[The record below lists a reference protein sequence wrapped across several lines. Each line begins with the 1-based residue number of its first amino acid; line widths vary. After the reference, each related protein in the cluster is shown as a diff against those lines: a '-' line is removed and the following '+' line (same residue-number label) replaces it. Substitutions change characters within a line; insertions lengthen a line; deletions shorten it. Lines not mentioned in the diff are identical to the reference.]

1 MHDRTFKREF
11 SLDRAKINEAKRE
24 VELSFSSELVVDRYF
39 GKELLSH
46 EPGAVDLSR
55 ITAGS
60 VPLLW
65 NHDTN
70 QLIGRVS
77 KAWVS
82 SDRKARATVRFG
94 NAARAKELLAR
105 CDELAVKNSKEQK

>member
-46 EPGAVDLSR
+46 EPGAVDLSPQRRDTSRQKSRGSRR
-55 ITAGS
+55 IEHS
-60 VPLLW
+60 
-65 NHDTN
+65 
-70 QLIGRVS
+70 
-77 KAWVS
+77 
-82 SDRKARATVRFG
+82 RKH
-94 NAARAKELLAR
+94 
-105 CDELAVKNSKEQK
+105 